1 VVKRI
6 LFVAILSVAVAG
18 CASTAP
24 EPEPEA
30 QTTRGGFGDEGGST
44 PPPREAR
51 PEPAPKAPPELETIY
66 FEFDDS
72 GLRPDAKAT
81 LRASAE
87 DLKKSPNIRVEV
99 QGHCD
104 NRGTNEYNLAL
115 GNRRANSAKR
125 YLIDLGIRA
134 SRIETVSFGE
144 ERPAVRGNNE
154 VAWARNRR
162 DNFVAR

>member
-1 VVKRI
+1 MVKRI
-6 LFVAILSVAVAG
+6 LFVAILSMAVAG
-18 CASTAP
+18 CASPAP
-24 EPEPEA
+24 EPEPEP
-30 QTTRGGFGDEGGST
+30 QTTRGGFGDEGAPK
-44 PPPREAR
+44 PPPRAAR
-51 PEPAPKAPPELETIY
+51 PEPAPPARVDLETIY

-72 GLRPDAKAT
+72 SLRPDAKSA

-87 DLKKSPNIRVEV
+87 TLKKSPNIRVEV
-99 QGHCD
+99 QGNCD

-115 GNRRANSAKR
+115 GSRRANSARR

-134 SRIETVSFGE
+134 SRIDTGSFGE